1 MDRESE
7 LIWEAYNFNPR
18 DSDLDIAI
26 DILRQIFLQEGDVN
40 DKYIEASK
48 ALEGSEME
56 TITHA
61 VKIVNQ
67 EYNLDIDGSHILEL
81 MAGDPGAPG
90 DEYGWDDYE

>member
-26 DILRQIFLQEGDVN
+26 DILQQIFSQDGNLDDQ
-40 DKYIEASK
+40 YIEAAKELKDSDGDTLANAARILK
-48 ALEGSEME
+48 
-56 TITHA
+56 
-61 VKIVNQ
+61 Q
-67 EYNLDIDGSHILEL
+67 EYGLDIDSSYIVEL
-81 MAGDPGAPG
+81 MAGDSGTPG